1 MLDLKYM
8 AAKYLLSPALV
19 NTPLSTTN
27 QCRTKV
33 VIDYEL
39 CKFFLMLK
47 NNMNWRKTSLL
58 RAIFYEFLTVGRAKA
73 AMWVNP

>member
-1 MLDLKYM
+1 
-8 AAKYLLSPALV
+8 
-19 NTPLSTTN
+19 
-27 QCRTKV
+27 
-33 VIDYEL
+33 
-39 CKFFLMLK
+39 MLK